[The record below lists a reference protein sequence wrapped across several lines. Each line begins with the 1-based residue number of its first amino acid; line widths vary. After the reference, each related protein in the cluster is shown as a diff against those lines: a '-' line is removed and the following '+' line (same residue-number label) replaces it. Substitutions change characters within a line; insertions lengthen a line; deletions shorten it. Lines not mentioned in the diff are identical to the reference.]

1 MSEDKAEP
9 KENNNN
15 QKEEN
20 NKDADIQTGYQSI
33 QGEPVPGKFQPYPT
47 TAYGTSSQI
56 ISTGPYVEGGE
67 FYGAGS
73 EMIEGG
79 MYSSEGMMEGGEEMI
94 SGGAEFAGSYG
105 AQMSEF
111 RRSYDK
117 QVIDL
122 GYVAGPPKIYRKTV
136 RVPYTDYKLIKVPTT
151 AYRTVQVP
159 YTNYIEKRVPVQKF
173 KEYER
178 VDRVQQRLVI
188 KRIPYEKTVTE
199 YRNQPYRRTVTE
211 QRRVPFQKKV
221 VDYRMVPVQKV
232 VTTMVRKPF
241 TRFVTDYKIVPYER
255 IVTEMRKVPFQR
267 KVYEYRRVTVASG
280 EKPLVKR
287 TVRRLDGGIEGGEI
301 QGEGA
306 YSEMVEGGMGA
317 MEGMTGMEGEM
328 INQNIIP
335 ESSEIF
341 PTGEIG
347 GQIATDTNYVGGETV
362 DQMYSEQ

>member
-1 MSEDKAEP
+1 MSDDKAEP

-15 QKEEN
+15 QKEEV

-56 ISTGPYVEGGE
+56 ISTGPYVEGGVE
-67 FYGAGS
+67 GGEYYGGS

-79 MYSSEGMMEGGEEMI
+79 MYGTEGMMEGGEEMI
-94 SGGAEFAGSYG
+94 SGGAEFSGSYG

-122 GYVAGPPKIYRKTV
+122 GFVAGPPKIYRKTV
-136 RVPYTDYKLIKVPTT
+136 RVPYTDYKLIKVPTR

-159 YTNYIEKRVPVQKF
+159 YTNYIEKKVPVQKF
-173 KEYER
+173 KAYEY

-199 YRNQPYRRTVTE
+199 YRNQPYQRTVTE

-241 TRFVTDYKIVPYER
+241 TKFVTDYKIVPYER

-267 KVYEYRRVTVASG
+267 KIYEYRRVTVASG
-280 EKPLVKR
+280 EKPIIKR
-287 TVRRLDGGIEGGEI
+287 TRRLLDGGMEGGEI
-301 QGEGA
+301 QGAGA
-306 YSEMVEGGMGA
+306 YSEMVEGGM
-317 MEGMTGMEGEM
+317 TGMEGEM
-328 INQNIIP
+328 IDQNIIP

-347 GQIATDTNYVGGETV
+347 GQIATDTNYIGGEAV